1 MDGIYN
7 NQWEIQGQ
15 KGFNGVI
22 LQINLSSETLIFAD
36 CSWNY
41 HEQSYQKSRRMKPCQ
56 WLCKEINR
64 SKRKMSPQ

>member
-1 MDGIYN
+1 MDGIFN

-22 LQINLSSETLIFAD
+22 LQINLLSEALILAD

-41 HEQSYQKSRRMKPCQ
+41 HEQSFVTLIKNP
-56 WLCKEINR
+56 
-64 SKRKMSPQ
+64 